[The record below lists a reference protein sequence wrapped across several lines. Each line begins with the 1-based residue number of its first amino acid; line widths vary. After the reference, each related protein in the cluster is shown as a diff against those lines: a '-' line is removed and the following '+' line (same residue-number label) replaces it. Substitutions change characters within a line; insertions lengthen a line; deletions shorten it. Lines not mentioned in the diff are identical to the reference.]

1 MIVTWVSKAGGRPVN
16 GDAIGKTRKNGIVCV
31 VVADGLGGE
40 TASEMAVNT
49 VLSEFEN
56 SPAFS
61 VERIKGYINSANDK
75 IVECAMTD
83 PELLHMSSTITVLL
97 IKGKKAIWANVG
109 DSRLYRFYDGMIA
122 EVSEDH
128 SMAFLDFVNGSID
141 YGDIRTDS
149 NRNKLTS
156 ALGVSMDGINVSDII
171 PLDSQ
176 TSFLI
181 CTDGLWEY
189 ITEDEMEDMLNKS
202 CDARQWLQSM
212 IELREDKAREKSD
225 NFSAVVVAM

>member
-1 MIVTWVSKAGGRPVN
+1 
-16 GDAIGKTRKNGIVCV
+16 
-31 VVADGLGGE
+31 
-40 TASEMAVNT
+40 
-49 VLSEFEN
+49 
-56 SPAFS
+56 
-61 VERIKGYINSANDK
+61 
-75 IVECAMTD
+75 
-83 PELLHMSSTITVLL
+83 
-97 IKGKKAIWANVG
+97 
-109 DSRLYRFYDGMIA
+109 
-122 EVSEDH
+122 
-128 SMAFLDFVNGSID
+128 MAFLDFVNGSIE
-141 YGDIRTDS
+141 YVDIRTDS

>member
-16 GDAIGKTRKNGIVCV
+16 GDTVGKTRKNGIVCV
-31 VVADGLGGE
+31 AVADGLGSE
-40 TASEMAVNT
+40 IASEMAVNT
-49 VLSEFEN
+49 VINEFEN
-56 SPAFS
+56 NPAFS
-61 VERIKGYINSANDK
+61 EERIKEYINSANEK
-75 IVECAMTD
+75 IAGYAMTD
-83 PELLHMSSTITVLL
+83 PELLHISSTIAVLL

-128 SMAFLDFVNGSID
+128 SMAFLDFVNGSIE

-156 ALGVSMDGINVSDII
+156 ALGVSMDGINVSNII
-171 PLDSQ
+171 PLDAQ

-189 ITEDEMEDMLNKS
+189 ITEDEMEDILGKS
-202 CDARQWLQSM
+202 CDARQWLRSM
-212 IELREDKAREKSD
+212 TELREEKAREKSD

>member
-1 MIVTWVSKAGGRPVN
+1 MIVTWVSKAGDRPVN
-16 GDAIGKTRKNGIVCV
+16 GDAVGKTRKNGIVCV

-40 TASEMAVNT
+40 MASEMAVNT
-49 VLSEFEN
+49 VLGEFEN
-56 SPAFS
+56 SPSFS
-61 VERIKGYINSANDK
+61 VASIKEYINAANDK

-97 IKGKKAIWANVG
+97 IKGRKAIWANVG

-128 SMAFLDFVNGSID
+128 SMAFLDFVNSSIE

-189 ITEDEMEDMLNKS
+189 ITEEEMEDMLNKS

-212 IELREDKAREKSD
+212 IALREDRVRKKSD
-225 NFSAVVVAM
+225 NFSAVVVAI